1 MLELNKEYTYKEII
15 ELLGWEEKAG
25 NSKKAQINEIES
37 AYEFYHPMNKKTHK
51 EKKSYIFTKQLR
63 ELVEPSKS
71 NCGGSHNNKNIAPMI
86 KYLQAHTGDEF
97 CDGIYYSMTD
107 WYCDILDLLDK
118 ELCNTVYQ
126 GEDAIIA
133 YCEKY
138 GISNKKLLCDYVS
151 EARRTLKGIFLKAL
165 ANMEKN
171 DLVEYH
177 NGYIF
182 IYQLSA
188 KKLGWVTTD
197 IINDLVKENETVV
210 CNDLKEEHNLSDNL
224 KGRQLL
230 MQIYNRKDL
239 TQAFDE
245 FKILELMGD
254 DEAIKKL
261 NKVMEFEYDHG
272 YTAIDIDH
280 PLINYY
286 GGVSIIGMEFVDGDV
301 DALAKEITTIVRNK
315 TLKAMYSKGSKNA
328 SGERYYVYNEFEHG
342 AEMAHIASLL
352 FLHNEGIKT
361 DLIGFEDDLVMPWEI
376 EETDSDLNDGFV
388 YLTREEAEEL
398 FA

>member
-86 KYLQAHTGDEF
+86 KYLQAYLSDDY
-97 CDGIYYSMTD
+97 CDGTYYSMTD

-118 ELCNTVYQ
+118 ELCTTVYQ

-133 YCEKY
+133 VCDKY
-138 GISNKKLLCDYVS
+138 GIQNRKLFCDYVS
-151 EARRTLKGIFLKAL
+151 TTKSVLKGIFLKAL

-171 DLVEYH
+171 DLVEYYDG
-177 NGYIF
+177 NIF
-182 IYQLSA
+182 IYEMSN
-188 KKLGWVTTD
+188 KFGWCCTP
-197 IINDLVKENETVV
+197 IINDLINEIETNI
-210 CNDLKEEHNLSDNL
+210 CNDLKEEYNLSDKL

-239 TQAFDE
+239 TEAFNE
-245 FKILELMGD
+245 FKVMELMD
-254 DEAIKKL
+254 NEDAIKQL
-261 NKVMEFEYDHG
+261 NRSMEFEYG
-272 YTAIDIDH
+272 CTYTAIDADH
-280 PLINYY
+280 PIVNYY
-286 GGVSIIGMEFVDGDV
+286 RGVAIQDMEFVDGDEK
-301 DALAKEITTIVRNK
+301 ALAKEICTIVKNK
-315 TLKAMYSKGSKNA
+315 VHKAIYAKGGKNTL
-328 SGERYYVYNEFEHG
+328 GEKYYVYNEFEHS
-342 AEMAHIASLL
+342 AEMEHIASLL
-352 FLHNEGIKT
+352 FVPKLDVVGGLTQE
-361 DLIGFEDDLVMPWEI
+361 EI
-376 EETDSDLNDGFV
+376 DELDM
-388 YLTREEAEEL
+388 L
-398 FA
+398 FAVS

>member
-97 CDGIYYSMTD
+97 CDGTYYSMTD

-138 GISNKKLLCDYVS
+138 GISNKKLLCDFVS
-151 EARRTLKGIFLKAL
+151 EARRTLKSIFLKAL

-182 IYQLSA
+182 IYQMSA
-188 KKLGWVTTD
+188 RKLGWVTTD

-239 TQAFDE
+239 TEAFDE

-342 AEMAHIASLL
+342 AEMEHIASLL

-376 EETDSDLNDGFV
+376 EETDSDLNDGLV

>member
-1 MLELNKEYTYKEII
+1 MLELNKEYTYSQICEIV
-15 ELLGWEEKAG
+15 GWEQKAG

-97 CDGIYYSMTD
+97 CDGTYYSMTD
-107 WYCDILDLLDK
+107 WYCDILGLLDK

-182 IYQLSA
+182 IYQMSA
-188 KKLGWVTTD
+188 RKLGWVTTD
-197 IINDLVKENETVV
+197 VINDLIKENETVV

-230 MQIYNRKDL
+230 MQIYNSKDL

-245 FKILELMGD
+245 FKILGLMGD

-342 AEMAHIASLL
+342 AEMEHIASLL
-352 FLHNEGIKT
+352 FVPKLDVVGGLTQE
-361 DLIGFEDDLVMPWEI
+361 EI
-376 EETDSDLNDGFV
+376 DELDM
-388 YLTREEAEEL
+388 L
-398 FA
+398 FAVS